1 MIQVFVLSPLDEVW
15 ERIKSLQLNPTI
27 IFSRWNKQMLISEI
41 KAEESAFD
49 PILLIDDTAMDN
61 TELEIFLHKLRANQ
75 SNISIGYLVSYGKEA
90 KASQLLRAQLVHFF
104 LQRRFHAS
112 LLLSELFAVAY
123 QQVSFSASLHD
134 LLELALDHNC
144 APVAEKI
151 AEIKQLLS
159 KK

>member
-1 MIQVFVLSPLDEVW
+1 MIRVFVLSPLDEVW
-15 ERIKSLQLNPTI
+15 ERIESLELKPTI
-27 IFSRWNKQMLISEI
+27 SFTRWNKQTPISEI
-41 KAEESAFD
+41 RADESSFE
-49 PILLIDDTAMDN
+49 PVLLIDDTAMEN
-61 TELEIFLHKLRANQ
+61 TELEVFLHKLRANQ

-90 KASQLLRAQLVHFF
+90 KASKLLRAQLIQFF

-112 LLLSELFAVAY
+112 LLLSELFAVVY

-134 LLELALDHNC
+134 LLELALDNNC

>member
-1 MIQVFVLSPLDEVW
+1 MIQVFVLSPLEEVW
-15 ERIKSLQLNPTI
+15 DRIDSLELNPTVS
-27 IFSRWNKQMLISEI
+27 FERWNQQMPVSNI
-41 KAEESAFD
+41 KAENSSFK

-61 TELEIFLHKLRANQ
+61 AELETFLHKLRANQ
-75 SNISIGYLVSYGKEA
+75 SDILIGYLVSYGKESR
-90 KASQLLRAQLVHFF
+90 ASQLLRAKLVHFF

-112 LLLSELFAVAY
+112 LLISELFAVVH
-123 QQVSFSASLHD
+123 QQVSFSASIQE

-144 APVAEKI
+144 PPVAERI